1 MALVLVRGAGDIGSA
16 VAHRAFQLG
25 HRVALH
31 DAPRPAHTR
40 RGMAFT
46 DVFFDGR
53 CELDAVVAK
62 RARDLEGLARMLECG
77 RAIPCSDAD
86 FHSVVNSLRPAILV
100 DARMRKH
107 MVPETLRGLASLT
120 IGLGPNFEAG
130 ANADIVVETAW
141 GNELGRVIS
150 KGRAKDLSGE
160 PREIMGHARDRY
172 IYAPEDG
179 AFETTYGIGNSVSA
193 GESVARIGE
202 IAIHAPL
209 AGVVR
214 GIVHDRVLVGVGK
227 KVLEIDP
234 RGRPDAVFGI
244 GERPAG
250 IAVGVLK
257 AIAQFDAARVAG

>member
-77 RAIPCSDAD
+77 HAIPCSDAD
-86 FHSVVNSLRPAILV
+86 FDSVLNCLRPAILV

-107 MVPETLRGLASLT
+107 MVPETLRGLAPLT

-160 PREIMGHARDRY
+160 PREILGHARDRY
-172 IYAPEDG
+172 IYAPADG
-179 AFETTYGIGNSVSA
+179 AFETTYGIGNTVSA
-193 GESVARIGE
+193 GERVARIGE

-214 GIVHDRVLVGVGK
+214 GLVHDSVLVGVGK

-234 RGRPDAVFGI
+234 RGRPEAVFGI

-257 AIAQFDAARVAG
+257 AIAQFDTARVAG

>member
-16 VAHRAFQLG
+16 VAHRAFQSG
-25 HRVALH
+25 HRVVLH
-31 DAPRPAHTR
+31 DNPRPAHTR
-40 RGMAFT
+40 RGMAFS

-77 RAIPCSDAD
+77 HAIPCSDAD
-86 FHSVVNSLRPAILV
+86 FHSVVSSLRPAILV

-107 MVPETLRGLASLT
+107 MVPETLRGLAPLT
-120 IGLGPNFEAG
+120 IGLGPNFETD
-130 ANADIVVETAW
+130 ANADVVVETAW
-141 GNELGRVIS
+141 GDELGRVIS

-160 PREIMGHARDRY
+160 PREIVGHARDRY
-172 IYAPEDG
+172 IYAPAEG
-179 AFETTYGIGNSVSA
+179 TFESPYSIGNTVSA
-193 GESVARIGE
+193 GERVARIGE

-214 GIVHDRVLVGVGK
+214 GIVRDGVLVGAGE

-234 RGRPDAVFGI
+234 RARPEAVFGI
-244 GERPAG
+244 GERPAK

-257 AIAQFDAARVAG
+257 AIAQFGAAHMAG